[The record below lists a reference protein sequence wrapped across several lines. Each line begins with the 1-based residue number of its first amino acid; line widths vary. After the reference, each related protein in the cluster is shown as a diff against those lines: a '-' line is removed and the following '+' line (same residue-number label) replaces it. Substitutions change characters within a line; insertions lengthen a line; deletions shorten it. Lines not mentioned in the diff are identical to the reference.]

1 MRLLVIAAVL
11 FLTIVPLPGQVGIVP
26 MPMPPQSPF
35 AQLKA
40 YLNLTDSQVQALQGV
55 QISRNNAQQAIYKQI
70 NEKQM
75 QLNTL
80 LSQGTSDALTVG
92 QLEIDINNLRK
103 QLPLPNSSYRTQA
116 RAVLD
121 PGQTAKLAGLVTA
134 LQLSLPAWQ
143 AITLDLIDASGPTT
157 PPPAPVVLP
166 TALELTGSVPAS
178 IRE

>member
-1 MRLLVIAAVL
+1 MRPFVLAAVI
-11 FLTIVPLPGQVGIVP
+11 FLTIVPLPGQIGIVP

-40 YLNLTDSQVQALQGV
+40 YLNLADAQVQALQAIQV
-55 QISRNNAQQAIYKQI
+55 NRNNAQQAIYKQI

-75 QLNTL
+75 QLNAL
-80 LSQGTSDALTVG
+80 LGQGTSDALAVG

-121 PGQTAKLAGLVTA
+121 PGQTAKLPGLISA
-134 LQLSLPAWQ
+134 LQLQLPAWQ
-143 AITLDLIDASGPTT
+143 AITLDLIDAPGPTA
-157 PPPAPVVLP
+157 PPPYAAPL
-166 TALELTGSVPAS
+166 TALELTGGVQAS